1 MPTYSGGCHC
11 AVVRFEVTGELTQ
24 FSECNCSICLKSGF
38 LHWPIDT
45 QQLKLITPWEKLS
58 VYRWGTML
66 AKHHFCP
73 VCGVPVVRNPRA
85 NPAQFTVNVRC
96 IDEVDLARL
105 THTYFDGRNWS
116 LDDPSSD

>member
-1 MPTYSGGCHC
+1 LKLLASSLNSQNAT
-11 AVVRFEVTGELTQ
+11 VRSASSRL
-24 FSECNCSICLKSGF
+24 
-38 LHWPIDT
+38 LHWRIDT
-45 QQLKLITPWEKLS
+45 QQLKLVTPWEKLS